1 MIKEKISI
9 MANIIGYNKRDAFGR
24 LLTHPRN
31 RIGPIIDPRGKP
43 QGTYLR
49 PVLLFSP
56 IWTYC
61 FLLEK

>member
-9 MANIIGYNKRDAFGR
+9 MASIIGYNKRDAFGR

-56 IWTYC
+56 I
-61 FLLEK
+61 